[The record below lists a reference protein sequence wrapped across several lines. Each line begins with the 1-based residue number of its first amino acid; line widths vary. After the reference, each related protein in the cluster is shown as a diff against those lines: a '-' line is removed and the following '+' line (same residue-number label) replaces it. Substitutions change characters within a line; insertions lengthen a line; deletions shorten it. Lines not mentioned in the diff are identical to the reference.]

1 MKRGRNILTPR
12 YQVCVRMPAF
22 GRPFGRRLEPATI
35 RPRGTGSVGR
45 IVEQTLQTLLLL
57 LAVMVIVAVVARR
70 LNTAPSILLV
80 IAGIALA
87 LVPGVPRIT
96 LAPELVLLGIL
107 PPLIYSAGVAM
118 SWREFCFNLRP
129 IALLA
134 VGCVV
139 FTACAVAALAHW
151 VLGMPFGV
159 GFVLGAIVAPPDVVA
174 PLAIIRRLG
183 IPRRLV
189 VVLNGEGTANDAT
202 ALILYR
208 FAVAAVGTGFFSLGQ
223 AAGTFVLIIVGEISY
238 GIAIGWLSLRL
249 RRWARDPRV
258 EITLS
263 LMTPYV
269 AFLVPAHLGGSGVL
283 ATVVTGLYVSWNGP
297 LLIPAATRLQGIF
310 FWDLLVYLFEGLI
323 FLVTG
328 FQIRTLLDRPEIYP
342 LDASLLAV
350 LLTLVVIVAVRF
362 IWIYPAAYLPR
373 WLSAAVARRDP
384 LPPWQWL
391 FFLAF
396 VGVRGVVSL
405 AAALAIPLT
414 TSSGAPFPGRDL
426 VLFITFGIIVITLV
440 GQGLLLP
447 SVVRWLGLGS
457 HAADEREREQK
468 AELAARSDA
477 LKLAQTRL
485 EELAADN
492 RIPSEALAILRARHD
507 YRFGGLPKAELS
519 EDDAASA
526 AANVRSDLIA
536 LEREYIYQLL
546 RDGHITDEARRRI
559 ERELDLEEA
568 SIASKEEGIGPPL

>member
-1 MKRGRNILTPR
+1 
-12 YQVCVRMPAF
+12 
-22 GRPFGRRLEPATI
+22 
-35 RPRGTGSVGR
+35 
-45 IVEQTLQTLLLL
+45 VEQTLQTLLLL

-151 VLGMPFGV
+151 VLGMPLGV

-223 AAGTFVLIIVGEISY
+223 AAGTFVLIIVGEIAY

-263 LMTPYV
+263 LMTPYL

-362 IWIYPAAYLPR
+362 IWIYPAAFLPR

-447 SVVRWLGLGS
+447 SVVRWLGLGR
-457 HAADEREREQK
+457 HAADERDREQK

-492 RIPSEALAILRARHD
+492 RIPPEALAILRARHD
-507 YRFGGLPKAELS
+507 YRFGGLPKTELS

-536 LEREYIYQLL
+536 LEREYIYQRL
-546 RDGHITDEARRRI
+546 RDGQITDEARRRI

-568 SIASKEEGIGPPL
+568 SIASKEEGGVGPPL